1 MWMCLRKLREEPTAM
16 QRVWVVGMDVALLG
30 GAWADAAALPLTWVM
45 QSSLGH
51 M

>member
-1 MWMCLRKLREEPTAM
+1 MRKLREEQTAV
-16 QRVWVVGMDVALLG
+16 QRIWVVGMSVGLLG
-30 GAWADAAALPLTWVM
+30 GAWADAAALPLTWVI